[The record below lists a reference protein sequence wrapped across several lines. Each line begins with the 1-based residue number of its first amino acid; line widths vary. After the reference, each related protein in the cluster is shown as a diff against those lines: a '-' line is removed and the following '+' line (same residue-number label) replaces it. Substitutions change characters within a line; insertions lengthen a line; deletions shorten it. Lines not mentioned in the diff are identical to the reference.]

1 MVSIV
6 RLLFVLVAT
15 SCGAPGVV
23 VELYNGTQDGVVVRL
38 AYNDSS
44 TSTERLAPGARGE
57 FGPAV
62 SWHVLLASA
71 LVELRHPGDEFA
83 ESRPF
88 GQQLFRFQAAAPGC
102 LFVLLPEQRSPAA
115 QLPSQPR
122 GYPLGASD
130 LCGRAPGAA
139 RGGE

>member
-1 MVSIV
+1 MVSV
-6 RLLFVLVAT
+6 LRLLLVLVTT

-23 VELYNGTQDGVVVRL
+23 VELYNGTPDEVVVRL

-62 SWHVLLASA
+62 SWHVLLSGA
-71 LVELRHPGDEFA
+71 LIELQHPGDEFA

-88 GQQLFRFQAAAPGC
+88 GQQLFRFQAEAPGC
-102 LFVLLPEQRSPAA
+102 LFVLRSEQRSPVAEP
-115 QLPSQPR
+115 PSQPR

-130 LCGRAPGAA
+130 LCGTA